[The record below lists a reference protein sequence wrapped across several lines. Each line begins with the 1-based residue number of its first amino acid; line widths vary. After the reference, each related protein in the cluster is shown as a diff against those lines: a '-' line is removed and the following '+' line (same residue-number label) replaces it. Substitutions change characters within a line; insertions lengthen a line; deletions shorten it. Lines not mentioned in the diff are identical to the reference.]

1 MKDTLRF
8 RVLLPVFLLAPVVYV
23 LIGYLLIPAAGLFA
37 PGDSPPIL
45 PRVLLLTGVAAFL
58 MPFVVERIFIR
69 GYAAKLQA
77 RGEDPSFTLF
87 IIGAA
92 CFETLTL
99 LALLHCILGHGR
111 DWLPA
116 CAVFSIGMIAFWSRR
131 ASGWPTGGGPGRP

>member
-1 MKDTLRF
+1 M
-8 RVLLPVFLLAPVVYV
+8 LAG
-23 LIGYLLIPAAGLFA
+23 I
-37 PGDSPPIL
+37 
-45 PRVLLLTGVAAFL
+45 AAFL
-58 MPFVVERIFIR
+58 LPFVVERIFTR

-77 RGEDPSFTLF
+77 RGDDPSLKLF

-131 ASGWPTGGGPGRP
+131 ASGFPTGRGAGGS